1 MIRQPFK
8 ARTAEELIA
17 LLSAVAT
24 AILAVIII
32 MLLYFGREIIIP
44 IALAILLSFVLAP
57 LVGALQRV
65 RVPRGLAVVGVV
77 LIAFAFIFAMGS
89 LLATQLAQL
98 AGDLPRYQSTI
109 SEKIQSFRETTA
121 GRGTLE
127 RASGMLKDLSK
138 ELDKPKEAMTALEA
152 GSSPKAVPPKP
163 VPVEVRQPDPG
174 ALESLQSL
182 ISPLLHPLATTGIIV
197 IFVIF
202 ILIQRE
208 DLRNR
213 LIRLAGSHDLQRTTA
228 ALDDAAIRLSRL
240 FLIQLLL
247 NGSFGI
253 IIGTGLWL
261 IGVPSAILWGILAA
275 VLRFVPYIGAVIA
288 AAFPLA
294 LAVAVDPTW
303 TMLLWTVALFLV
315 VEPIVGHVIEP
326 LVYGQSTGLSPVAV
340 VASATFWTAL
350 WGPIGLVLATPLTV
364 CLVVLGRH
372 VERLE
377 FLDVMFGDRPALSP
391 PEIFY
396 QRMLAGDP
404 TEASEKAEEFL
415 KERSLSSYYD
425 EVALKGLR
433 LAQADVERGALDPER
448 LIKIRDAVREFAGN
462 ISEHDD
468 RLPPKINPTT
478 DVEATSA
485 VETVA
490 EDAPYENLP
499 VLRKEDLPPEWQGE
513 HPVLCVAGRSLVD
526 EAAAIMLGQLSTA
539 HGLSARVE
547 GAEALSTANIFRLET
562 RGVAIV
568 CLVYMDATS
577 PAHMRYSVRR
587 LRRKLPKATIIL
599 GCWMKD
605 MEPAA
610 LESLREGAKA
620 DLAASSLGGA
630 IKLCIRVDR
639 FRRYFDNT
647 FRDRSLGTN
656 AKTAALSEPAAL
668 RRGRFVLA
676 TRKSRQGFP
685 RRPAVALRL
694 PGGLLRR
701 AVLERNRAYLAMGR
715 TALRGRPVRCRCVG
729 PTIPDG
735 VASVTSGDADQA
747 SVAVL

>member
-1 MIRQPFK
+1 VIRQSFK
-8 ARTAEELIA
+8 ARTPEELIG

-24 AILAVIII
+24 AILTVIII

-57 LVGALQRV
+57 LVGLLQFIRI
-65 RVPRGLAVVGVV
+65 PRGLAVVSVV
-77 LIAFAFIFAMGS
+77 ITAFALIFAMGS
-89 LLATQLAQL
+89 LLANQLTQL

-109 SEKIQSFRETTA
+109 SEKIQAFRDTTA

-138 ELDKPKEAMTALEA
+138 ELDKPKEAATALGGGA
-152 GSSPKAVPPKP
+152 SPNATQPPKP

-202 ILIQRE
+202 ILLQRE

-228 ALDDAAIRLSRL
+228 ALDDAASRLSRL

-253 IIGTGLWL
+253 IIGSGLWL

-275 VLRFVPYIGAVIA
+275 VLRFVPYIGAAIA

-303 TMLLWTVALFLV
+303 SMLLWTLALFVV
-315 VEPIVGHVIEP
+315 VEPVVGHVIEP
-326 LVYGQSTGLSPVAV
+326 MVYGHSTGLSPVAV

-425 EVALKGLR
+425 EVALKGLQ
-433 LAQADVERGALDPER
+433 LAQVDAERGTLDPVR
-448 LIKIRDAVREFAGN
+448 LTKIRDAISEFANN
-462 ISEHDD
+462 ISELDD
-468 RLPPKINPTT
+468 RQMPKVNSTT
-478 DVEATSA
+478 DAEVTSA

-499 VLRKEDLPPEWQGE
+499 ILSKEDLPPEWRSE
-513 HPVLCVAGRSLVD
+513 HPVLCVAGRTLLD
-526 EAAAIMLGQLSTA
+526 EAAATMLGQLSTA
-539 HGLSARVE
+539 HGLAARVE
-547 GAEALSTANIFRLET
+547 AANALSTANIFRLET
-562 RGVAIV
+562 AGVAIV
-568 CLVYMDATS
+568 CLIYMDASS

-599 GCWMKD
+599 GCWLKD

-610 LESLREGAKA
+610 LETLREGAKA
-620 DLAASSLGGA
+620 DLAAASLGQA
-630 IKLCIRVDR
+630 VKLCIEATGVEDDSHLAGKDELSGITVEGDQPRSR
-639 FRRYFDNT
+639 FQMADVGARYSIKN
-647 FRDRSLGTN
+647 
-656 AKTAALSEPAAL
+656 
-668 RRGRFVLA
+668 
-676 TRKSRQGFP
+676 Q
-685 RRPAVALRL
+685 
-694 PGGLLRR
+694 
-701 AVLERNRAYLAMGR
+701 
-715 TALRGRPVRCRCVG
+715 
-729 PTIPDG
+729 
-735 VASVTSGDADQA
+735 
-747 SVAVL
+747 

>member
-1 MIRQPFK
+1 M
-8 ARTAEELIA
+8 
-17 LLSAVAT
+17 V
-24 AILAVIII
+24 
-32 MLLYFGREIIIP
+32 LYFGREIIIP

-57 LVGALQRV
+57 LVGLLQRV
-65 RVPRGLAVVGVV
+65 RIPRGLAVVSVV
-77 LIAFAFIFAMGS
+77 IIAFALIFAMGS

-121 GRGTLE
+121 GRGTLV

-138 ELDKPKEAMTALEA
+138 ELDKPKEAASALGVGA
-152 GSSPKAVPPKP
+152 GAKGATPKP
-163 VPVEVRQPDPG
+163 VPVEVLQPDPG

-202 ILIQRE
+202 ILLQRE

-228 ALDDAAIRLSRL
+228 ALDDAASRLSRL

-253 IIGTGLWL
+253 VIGIGLWV

-275 VLRFVPYIGAVIA
+275 VLRFVPYIGAAIA

-303 TMLLWTVALFLV
+303 SMLLWTIALFLV
-315 VEPIVGHVIEP
+315 VEPVVGHVVEP
-326 LVYGQSTGLSPVAV
+326 MVYGHSTGLSPVAV

-425 EVALKGLR
+425 EVALKGLQ
-433 LAQADVERGALDPER
+433 LAQADAERGALDSER
-448 LIKIRDAVREFAGN
+448 LIKIRDAVSEFANN
-462 ISEHDD
+462 ISERDD
-468 RLPPKINPTT
+468 RPPPKINPTT

-499 VLRKEDLPPEWQGE
+499 VLRKQDLPPEWQGE
-513 HPVLCVAGRSLVD
+513 HPVLCLAGRSPID

-539 HGLSARVE
+539 HGLPARIE
-547 GAEALSTANIFRLET
+547 AAEALSTANIFRLET
-562 RGVAIV
+562 AGVAIV
-568 CLVYMDATS
+568 CLVYMDAS
-577 PAHMRYSVRR
+577 GPAHMRYSVRR

-599 GCWMKD
+599 GCWMRD
-605 MEPAA
+605 MDPAA

-620 DLAASSLGGA
+620 DLAAASLGGA
-630 IKLCIRVDR
+630 LKLCIEATGLKDLSTKPEDQ
-639 FRRYFDNT
+639 FSKF
-647 FRDRSLGTN
+647 
-656 AKTAALSEPAAL
+656 TAA
-668 RRGRFVLA
+668 
-676 TRKSRQGFP
+676 
-685 RRPAVALRL
+685 
-694 PGGLLRR
+694 
-701 AVLERNRAYLAMGR
+701 
-715 TALRGRPVRCRCVG
+715 
-729 PTIPDG
+729 
-735 VASVTSGDADQA
+735 
-747 SVAVL
+747 

>member
-1 MIRQPFK
+1 M
-8 ARTAEELIA
+8 
-17 LLSAVAT
+17 V
-24 AILAVIII
+24 
-32 MLLYFGREIIIP
+32 LYFGREIIIP

-57 LVGALQRV
+57 LVGLLQRV
-65 RVPRGLAVVGVV
+65 RIPRGLAVVSVV
-77 LIAFAFIFAMGS
+77 IIAFALIFAMGS

-138 ELDKPKEAMTALEA
+138 ELDKPKEAASALGVGA
-152 GSSPKAVPPKP
+152 GAKGATPKP
-163 VPVEVRQPDPG
+163 VPVEVLQPDPG

-202 ILIQRE
+202 ILLQRE

-228 ALDDAAIRLSRL
+228 ALDDAASRLSRL

-253 IIGTGLWL
+253 VIGIGLWV

-275 VLRFVPYIGAVIA
+275 LLRFVPYIGAAIA

-303 TMLLWTVALFLV
+303 SMLLWTIALFLV
-315 VEPIVGHVIEP
+315 VEPVVGHVVEP
-326 LVYGQSTGLSPVAV
+326 MVYGHSTGLSPVAV

-425 EVALKGLR
+425 EVALKGLQ
-433 LAQADVERGALDPER
+433 LAQADAERGALDSER
-448 LIKIRDAVREFAGN
+448 LIKIRDAVSEFANN
-462 ISEHDD
+462 ISERDD
-468 RLPPKINPTT
+468 RPPPKINTTT

-490 EDAPYENLP
+490 DDAPYENLP
-499 VLRKEDLPPEWQGE
+499 VLRKQDLPPEWQGE
-513 HPVLCVAGRSLVD
+513 HPVLCLAGRSPID

-539 HGLSARVE
+539 HGLPARIE
-547 GAEALSTANIFRLET
+547 AAEALSTANIFRLET
-562 RGVAIV
+562 AGVAIV
-568 CLVYMDATS
+568 CLVYMDAS
-577 PAHMRYSVRR
+577 GPAHMRYSVRR

-599 GCWMKD
+599 GCWMRD
-605 MEPAA
+605 MDPAA

-620 DLAASSLGGA
+620 DLAAASLGGA
-630 IKLCIRVDR
+630 LKLCIEATGLKDLSTKPEDQ
-639 FRRYFDNT
+639 FSKF
-647 FRDRSLGTN
+647 
-656 AKTAALSEPAAL
+656 TAA
-668 RRGRFVLA
+668 
-676 TRKSRQGFP
+676 
-685 RRPAVALRL
+685 
-694 PGGLLRR
+694 
-701 AVLERNRAYLAMGR
+701 
-715 TALRGRPVRCRCVG
+715 
-729 PTIPDG
+729 
-735 VASVTSGDADQA
+735 
-747 SVAVL
+747 

>member
-1 MIRQPFK
+1 MR
-8 ARTAEELIA
+8 

-57 LVGALQRV
+57 LVGLLQRV
-65 RVPRGLAVVGVV
+65 RVPRGLAVVSVV
-77 LIAFAFIFAMGS
+77 IIAFALIFAMGS

-138 ELDKPKEAMTALEA
+138 ELDKPKDAATAL
-152 GSSPKAVPPKP
+152 GSGTSPKASAPLKP
-163 VPVEVRQPDPG
+163 VPVEVLQPDPG

-202 ILIQRE
+202 ILLQRE

-228 ALDDAAIRLSRL
+228 ALDDAASRLSRL

-275 VLRFVPYIGAVIA
+275 VLRFVPYIGAAIA

-303 TMLLWTVALFLV
+303 SMLLWTLALFVV

-326 LVYGQSTGLSPVAV
+326 MVYGHSTGLSPVAV

-372 VERLE
+372 VESLE

-425 EVALKGLR
+425 EVALKGLQ
-433 LAQADVERGALDPER
+433 LAQADAERGALDHGR
-448 LIKIRDAVREFAGN
+448 LTKIRDAVSEFASN
-462 ISEHDD
+462 ISEQDD
-468 RLPPKINPTT
+468 RPQAEVSATT

-499 VLRKEDLPPEWQGE
+499 ILSKADLPPEWQGE
-513 HPVLCVAGRSLVD
+513 HPVLCVAGRS
-526 EAAAIMLGQLSTA
+526 S
-539 HGLSARVE
+539 HR
-547 GAEALSTANIFRLET
+547 
-562 RGVAIV
+562 
-568 CLVYMDATS
+568 
-577 PAHMRYSVRR
+577 
-587 LRRKLPKATIIL
+587 
-599 GCWMKD
+599 
-605 MEPAA
+605 
-610 LESLREGAKA
+610 
-620 DLAASSLGGA
+620 
-630 IKLCIRVDR
+630 
-639 FRRYFDNT
+639 
-647 FRDRSLGTN
+647 
-656 AKTAALSEPAAL
+656 
-668 RRGRFVLA
+668 
-676 TRKSRQGFP
+676 
-685 RRPAVALRL
+685 
-694 PGGLLRR
+694 
-701 AVLERNRAYLAMGR
+701 
-715 TALRGRPVRCRCVG
+715 
-729 PTIPDG
+729 
-735 VASVTSGDADQA
+735 
-747 SVAVL
+747 

>member
-1 MIRQPFK
+1 M
-8 ARTAEELIA
+8 A

-24 AILAVIII
+24 AILAAIIV
-32 MLLYFGREIIIP
+32 MVLYFGREIIIP

-57 LVGALQRV
+57 LVGLLQRL
-65 RVPRGLAVVGVV
+65 RIPRGLAVVSVV
-77 LIAFAFIFAMGS
+77 IIAFALIFAMGS

-109 SEKIQSFRETTA
+109 SEKIQSFRDTTA

-138 ELDKPKEAMTALEA
+138 ELDKPKEAATALGA
-152 GSSPKAVPPKP
+152 GASPKAAPPKP
-163 VPVEVRQPDPG
+163 VPVEVLQPDPG
-174 ALESLQSL
+174 ALQSLQSL

-202 ILIQRE
+202 ILLQRE

-228 ALDDAAIRLSRL
+228 ALDDAASRLSRL

-253 IIGTGLWL
+253 VIGIGLWV

-275 VLRFVPYIGAVIA
+275 VLRFVPYIGAAIA

-303 TMLLWTVALFLV
+303 SMLLWTIALFLV
-315 VEPIVGHVIEP
+315 VEPVVGHVVEP
-326 LVYGQSTGLSPVAV
+326 MVYGHSTGLSPVAV

-425 EVALKGLR
+425 EVALKGLQ
-433 LAQADVERGALDPER
+433 LAQADAERGALDSER
-448 LIKIRDAVREFAGN
+448 LIKIRDAVSEFANN
-462 ISEHDD
+462 ISERDD
-468 RLPPKINPTT
+468 RPPPKINPTT

-499 VLRKEDLPPEWQGE
+499 VLRKQDLPPEWQGE
-513 HPVLCVAGRSLVD
+513 HPVLCLAGRSPID

-539 HGLSARVE
+539 HGLPARIE
-547 GAEALSTANIFRLET
+547 AAEALSTANIFRLET
-562 RGVAIV
+562 AGVAIV
-568 CLVYMDATS
+568 CLVYMDAS
-577 PAHMRYSVRR
+577 GPAHMRYSVRR

-599 GCWMKD
+599 GCWMRD
-605 MEPAA
+605 MDPAA

-620 DLAASSLGGA
+620 DLAAASLGGA
-630 IKLCIRVDR
+630 LKLCIEATGLKDLSTKPEDQ
-639 FRRYFDNT
+639 FSKF
-647 FRDRSLGTN
+647 
-656 AKTAALSEPAAL
+656 TAA
-668 RRGRFVLA
+668 
-676 TRKSRQGFP
+676 
-685 RRPAVALRL
+685 
-694 PGGLLRR
+694 
-701 AVLERNRAYLAMGR
+701 
-715 TALRGRPVRCRCVG
+715 
-729 PTIPDG
+729 
-735 VASVTSGDADQA
+735 
-747 SVAVL
+747 

>member
-1 MIRQPFK
+1 VIRQPFR
-8 ARTAEELIA
+8 ARTSEELIA

-24 AILAVIII
+24 AILAFIII
-32 MLLYFGREIIIP
+32 TTLYFGREIFVP

-57 LVGALQRV
+57 LVGVLQRI
-65 RVPRGLAVVGVV
+65 RMPRGLAVVSVV
-77 LIAFAFIFAMGS
+77 ILAFVLIFAMGS
-89 LLATQLAQL
+89 LLATQLTQL

-138 ELDKPKEAMTALEA
+138 ELEKPKDAAA
-152 GSSPKAVPPKP
+152 GTGSILSPKAPAPLTP
-163 VPVEVRQPDPG
+163 VPVEVRQPDPS

-182 ISPLLHPLATTGIIV
+182 ISPLLHPLATTGIII

-202 ILIQRE
+202 ILLQRE

-228 ALDDAAIRLSRL
+228 ALDDAAGRLSRL

-247 NGSFGI
+247 NGTFGVV
-253 IIGTGLWL
+253 IGLGLWL
-261 IGVPSAILWGILAA
+261 IGIPSAILWGILAT
-275 VLRFVPYIGAVIA
+275 VLRFVPYIGAAIA

-294 LAVAVDPTW
+294 LAVAVDPSW
-303 TMLLWTVALFLV
+303 SMLLWTIVLFLV

-326 LVYGQSTGLSPVAV
+326 MVYGHSTGLSPVAV

-377 FLDVMFGDRPALSP
+377 FLDVMFGDRPALTP

-404 TEASEKAEEFL
+404 TEAAEKAEEFL

-425 EVALKGLR
+425 EVALKGLQ
-433 LAQADVERGALDPER
+433 LAQVDAERGALDDER
-448 LIKIRDAVREFAGN
+448 LTKIRDAVDEFTN
-462 ISEHDD
+462 NLSDQDD
-468 RLPPKINPTT
+468 RLPPKLRSTT
-478 DVEATSA
+478 DAEATSA
-485 VETVA
+485 VESVA
-490 EDAPYENLP
+490 EDAPYEDLP
-499 VLRKEDLPPEWQGE
+499 VLSKGELPSEWQSE
-513 HPVLCVAGRSLVD
+513 YPVLCMAGRSFLD

-539 HGLSARVE
+539 HGLAARVE

-562 RGVAIV
+562 TGVAVV
-568 CLVYMDATS
+568 CLVYMDGS
-577 PAHMRYSVRR
+577 GPAHMRYSVRR

-605 MEPAA
+605 MDPAG
-610 LESLREGAKA
+610 LELLRDGAKA
-620 DLAASSLGGA
+620 DLVAASLGEA
-630 IKLCIRVDR
+630 IKLCIEATGIDSHRQPAKQDE
-639 FRRYFDNT
+639 
-647 FRDRSLGTN
+647 RSAT
-656 AKTAALSEPAAL
+656 TA
-668 RRGRFVLA
+668 V
-676 TRKSRQGFP
+676 
-685 RRPAVALRL
+685 
-694 PGGLLRR
+694 
-701 AVLERNRAYLAMGR
+701 
-715 TALRGRPVRCRCVG
+715 
-729 PTIPDG
+729 
-735 VASVTSGDADQA
+735 
-747 SVAVL
+747 

>member
-1 MIRQPFK
+1 
-8 ARTAEELIA
+8 
-17 LLSAVAT
+17 
-24 AILAVIII
+24 

-57 LVGALQRV
+57 LVGLLQRL
-65 RVPRGLAVVGVV
+65 RIPRGLAVVSVV
-77 LIAFAFIFAMGS
+77 MIAFALLFAMGS
-89 LLATQLAQL
+89 LLATQLTQL

-109 SEKIQSFRETTA
+109 TEKIQSFRDTTA

-138 ELDKPKEAMTALEA
+138 ELDKPKDAASAPGAVASL
-152 GSSPKAVPPKP
+152 KAAASLTP

-182 ISPLLHPLATTGIIV
+182 ISPLLHPLATTGIII

-202 ILIQRE
+202 ILLQRE

-228 ALDDAAIRLSRL
+228 ALDDAASRLSRL
-240 FLIQLLL
+240 FLIQLVL
-247 NGSFGI
+247 NGSFGV

-275 VLRFVPYIGAVIA
+275 VLRFVPYIGAAIA
-288 AAFPLA
+288 AAFPLV

-303 TMLLWTVALFLV
+303 SMLLWTLALFLV

-326 LVYGQSTGLSPVAV
+326 MVYGHSTGLSPVAV

-404 TEASEKAEEFL
+404 TEASDKAEEFL
-415 KERSLSSYYD
+415 KERSLTSYYD
-425 EVALKGLR
+425 EVALRGLQ
-433 LAQADVERGALDPER
+433 LAQADAARGALDHER
-448 LIKIRDAVREFAGN
+448 LTTIRDAVIEFANN
-462 ISEHDD
+462 ISDQDD
-468 RLPPKINPTT
+468 RPLPKVNSTT
-478 DVEATSA
+478 DAEATSA

-499 VLRKEDLPPEWQGE
+499 ILSKEDFPPEWQGE
-513 HPVLCVAGRSLVD
+513 HPVLCVAGRSLID
-526 EAAAIMLGQLSTA
+526 EAAAIMLAQLSTS
-539 HGLSARVE
+539 HGLAARVE
-547 GAEALSTANIFRLET
+547 AAEVLYTANVFRLET
-562 RGVAIV
+562 TGVAIV
-568 CLVYMDATS
+568 CLVYMDAGG

-605 MEPAA
+605 IDPGA
-610 LESLREGAKA
+610 LEKLRDSAKA
-620 DLAASSLGGA
+620 DLAAASLGEA
-630 IKLCIRVDR
+630 LKLCIEATGLEGPAQTTTD
-639 FRRYFDNT
+639 DQ
-647 FRDRSLGTN
+647 RSRT
-656 AKTAALSEPAAL
+656 TAA
-668 RRGRFVLA
+668 
-676 TRKSRQGFP
+676 
-685 RRPAVALRL
+685 
-694 PGGLLRR
+694 
-701 AVLERNRAYLAMGR
+701 
-715 TALRGRPVRCRCVG
+715 
-729 PTIPDG
+729 
-735 VASVTSGDADQA
+735 
-747 SVAVL
+747 

>member
-1 MIRQPFK
+1 M
-8 ARTAEELIA
+8 A

-24 AILAVIII
+24 AILAAIIV
-32 MLLYFGREIIIP
+32 MVLYFGREIIIP

-57 LVGALQRV
+57 LVGLLQRV
-65 RVPRGLAVVGVV
+65 RIPRGLAVVSVV
-77 LIAFAFIFAMGS
+77 IIAFALIFAMGS
-89 LLATQLAQL
+89 LLATQLTQL

-109 SEKIQSFRETTA
+109 SEKIQSFRDTTA

-138 ELDKPKEAMTALEA
+138 ELDKPKEAATALGA
-152 GSSPKAVPPKP
+152 GTSPKATPPKP
-163 VPVEVRQPDPG
+163 VPVEVLQPDPG
-174 ALESLQSL
+174 ALQSLQSL

-202 ILIQRE
+202 ILLQRE

-228 ALDDAAIRLSRL
+228 ALDDAASRLSRL
-240 FLIQLLL
+240 FLIQLLV
-247 NGSFGI
+247 NGSFGVV
-253 IIGTGLWL
+253 IGIGLWL
-261 IGVPSAILWGILAA
+261 IGVPSAILWGILAG
-275 VLRFVPYIGAVIA
+275 VLRFVPYIGAFIA

-294 LAVAVDPTW
+294 LALAVDPTW
-303 TMLLWTVALFLV
+303 SMLLWTVALFVV
-315 VEPIVGHVIEP
+315 VEPVVGHVIEP
-326 LVYGQSTGLSPVAV
+326 MVYGHSTGLSPVAV

-425 EVALKGLR
+425 EVALKGLQ
-433 LAQADVERGALDPER
+433 LAQVDAERGALDLER
-448 LIKIRDAVREFAGN
+448 LTKIRDAVGEFVNN
-462 ISEHDD
+462 ISEQGDPP
-468 RLPPKINPTT
+468 LPKTTPTT

-499 VLRKEDLPPEWQGE
+499 ILSKGDLPPEWQGE
-513 HPVLCVAGRSLVD
+513 HPVLCVAGHSLLD

-539 HGLSARVE
+539 HGLAARVE
-547 GAEALSTANIFRLET
+547 AAGALSTANIFRLET
-562 RGVAIV
+562 TGVAIV
-568 CLVYMDATS
+568 CLIYMDASS

-605 MEPAA
+605 MDPTA

-620 DLAASSLGGA
+620 DLAAASLGGA
-630 IKLCIRVDR
+630 LKLCIEATGAEDHSMMPKDR
-639 FRRYFDNT
+639 FST
-647 FRDRSLGTN
+647 T
-656 AKTAALSEPAAL
+656 TAA
-668 RRGRFVLA
+668 
-676 TRKSRQGFP
+676 
-685 RRPAVALRL
+685 
-694 PGGLLRR
+694 
-701 AVLERNRAYLAMGR
+701 
-715 TALRGRPVRCRCVG
+715 
-729 PTIPDG
+729 
-735 VASVTSGDADQA
+735 
-747 SVAVL
+747 